1 MGSMR
6 RWAFVMA
13 FFLAALP
20 CGQRSFAQFN
30 PNGFIR
36 TDAWNML
43 FLDQAYGGDLT
54 TGIPYPGGGPVFQR
68 ANWVAPHDIGVEDP
82 KAGDVW
88 ADIAFVAVPTPG
100 PRSWTLTPLGASP
113 TWVSLTSL
121 GPLAAAALP
130 APVALP
136 GAGDIVDYQT
146 IVDRIRQFP
155 DPDLA
160 ATVTDNAVAI
170 ATTYVRN
177 TTGSDLY
184 VQIGSGSD
192 DGIRVLVNNLEVHTK
207 SIGRGVPTI
216 NIHNPATTNCDFE
229 DFGGAVLP
237 PGISKITAFVW
248 EGGGGWALRLGIIR
262 NGQIVKDGNGAIEFL
277 GTGVGDAG
285 IVGQVMPGAAFPFKN
300 VNPFGWILTKGWN
313 FLGPLDQRFGNAGGG
328 PQNMLQ
334 NWTYPYEI
342 GQEDPKSG
350 DVWDIDFLHA
360 GSQSYAARDFSLSVG
375 FGDKPRWFTYQG
387 LNDLVAPVASALL
400 PLPGSGEGR
409 APYSRGDVNFDDLF
423 RFLNAR
429 ILRPNALP
437 PIDLKNCAT
446 PGDFNNDCDPD
457 NYIMVATTYVRNKTA
472 SDLPVQV
479 ISGSDDA
486 CQVWVNCQL
495 VTNVSFSRGV
505 SVFGSELRQAVL
517 PPGISKIA
525 FILVE
530 GGGGNGFRLG
540 LRPVG
545 SLYNYADGDPSI
557 EFLGHGS
564 GDPGIVAV
572 DQFCLERFTSD
583 PEFRCFDSATVSLKG
598 NGAGNPGDSIQ
609 VVERISAFELEATT
623 IADVSHGGV
632 VDEVVAEDVYKSIS
646 STGGEIPTAANLG
659 AAVYTACDS
668 FQFDYALLNGDFD
681 VSIELIHRSHS
692 GDETVSGAGK
702 VGLMARETLTTTSQF
717 QMIQDLGPNTND
729 GARTARR
736 RASLPLLANSS
747 TPCGNAREDGGQ
759 GDGNAL
765 RHPRFMR
772 IKRIGQTIST
782 WVSNLAGLGD
792 GSLDPTVDGNWAL
805 SFQDNWSVAGN
816 NATAPNPLPAD
827 LYVGFAN
834 SEHNSFFADVQ
845 MAVYRILPGS
855 NAGGVPVDVWQVS
868 AVVGSDGGAM
878 SSTTIGD
885 VVIDKFITWDTT
897 REDVNEGLTYSLTYD
912 NIGRVVFPPPRSNVF
927 APNTPRVTG
936 GAPINVRLDSYALNF
951 FPDQSGPVGGLEN
964 SHDIGFINDP
974 RTPGSTTFH
983 VPSGTFTV
991 TGSGTDIWD
1000 GGDRMHFAYKRVSGD
1015 FTAIARIISITNPPN
1030 TRWGRAGIMARY
1042 TCDHNSK
1049 YSLAC
1054 VPYRGEAPDQSD
1066 AKRHQS
1072 RRDHLVNGTS
1082 REQQVLPSGL
1092 LTQGFRGWVRLT
1104 RMGPVITSHFAD
1116 DVGGNAST
1124 WHFAGSDYDAQRPET
1139 LLVGLVAG
1147 SHNSAGP
1154 YGVNPLAVTYDNFVL
1169 RPLTAPATGCTAS
1182 GGAATYT
1189 FTDPLDPLVTTVA
1202 VGGGA
1207 FTPAAMDGRLRLA
1220 NDTGNIATAVW
1231 FSADGQNLGDT
1242 GFTAEFDAYI
1252 SKPTGENPADGFTF
1266 AAVEGPFASATG
1278 FVGDGGGGLGY
1289 NRGDHNAVPTNT
1301 RRKSFAVEIDTWD
1314 GGVGDNDPLQKGVN
1328 VGLDS
1333 VYHMAI
1339 DVNCDVQS
1347 SQNNVEFGQ
1356 PHLPSL
1362 FFQPGGIFNAD
1373 QGIHVRVTYDPAD
1386 RVTNTSLIEVFVRAN
1401 PSLVERKVL
1410 STRSTILTGDVF
1422 LGFTAGTGGAWG
1434 TFEVDNFA
1442 VRPSCCEQP
1451 DVATI
1456 AQQADVNL
1464 ATQDP
1469 LLTLDGSGSSGADG
1483 TGFYV
1488 WSILGGAAEFVGPSN
1503 IAMPQ
1508 IQVNAPGTV
1517 QVRLEFI
1524 DGACDD
1530 TASDEMEFNVI
1541 CDEPAEVASI
1551 GIVTAPPYDEGS
1563 TVTLDS
1569 AGSSPGGR
1577 TWSIVSGPGEI
1588 VGSSTGDSVQVRGT
1602 DTGTVTVSL
1611 VVDDGV
1617 CDNSASAEAMLVFG
1631 SGVNWKRCD
1640 SNADAVID
1648 ISDAVHTLNYLFLGG
1663 EEPACLPAVD
1673 CNADEV
1679 LDISDPVHSLNIL
1692 FVGFPEPE
1700 TWDTCEAFDGCESS
1714 CE

>member
-1 MGSMR
+1 MGSWH
-6 RWAFVMA
+6 RWAFVVA

-20 CGQRSFAQFN
+20 CERSFAQFN

-43 FLDQAYGGDLT
+43 FLDQAYGGDCIA
-54 TGIPYPGGGPVFQR
+54 GIAYPGGGPVFMR
-68 ANWVAPHDIGVEDP
+68 ANWVAPHDIRFEDP

-88 ADIAFVAVPTPG
+88 ADLAFVAVPNPG

-121 GPLAAAALP
+121 APLAAAALP

-136 GAGDIVDYQT
+136 GPGDIVDFQT

-160 ATVTDNAVAI
+160 AGVTDNAVAI
-170 ATTYVRN
+170 STTYVRN

-192 DGIRVLVNNLEVHTK
+192 DGIRVLVNDLEVHTK

-216 NIHNPATTNCDFE
+216 NVHNPATTNCDFE

-237 PGISKITAFVW
+237 PGISKITAIVW

-262 NGQIVKDGNGAIEFL
+262 NGQILKDGNGLVEFL
-277 GTGVGDAG
+277 GSGEGVPATVGQDMPGDAF
-285 IVGQVMPGAAFPFKN
+285 AFKN
-300 VNPFGWILTKGWN
+300 VNPFGWILTKAWN

-328 PQNMLQ
+328 PQSMLQ

-350 DVWDIDFLHA
+350 DVWDIDFLRA
-360 GSQSYAARDFSLSVG
+360 GSQSYAARDFSVSVG

-387 LNDLVAPVASALL
+387 LNDLVAPAAPALL

-409 APYSRGDVNFDDLF
+409 APYSRGDINFEDLF
-423 RFLNAR
+423 RFMNAR
-429 ILRPNALP
+429 ILRPNSLP
-437 PIDLKNCAT
+437 PIDLKNCAN
-446 PGDFNNDCDPD
+446 PADMNADCDPD
-457 NYIMVATTYVRNKTA
+457 QYIMVATTYVRNKTA

-495 VTNVSFSRGV
+495 VTNVSFSRGT
-505 SVFGSELRQAVL
+505 SVFGSELREAVL

-530 GGGGNGFRLG
+530 GNGGNGFRLG

-583 PEFRCFDSATVSLKG
+583 PEARCFDTATVSLVG

-609 VVERISAFELEATT
+609 VVERISAFDLEA
-623 IADVSHGGV
+623 ADISDISHGGFV
-632 VDEVVAEDVYKSIS
+632 TEVTREDVWKNVS
-646 STGGEIPTAANLG
+646 STGGDIWA
-659 AAVYTACDS
+659 ACDS
-668 FQFDYALLNGDFD
+668 FQYDYALLSGNFD
-681 VSIELIHRSHS
+681 VSIEFIHRSFS
-692 GDETVSGAGK
+692 GDETLSGAGK
-702 VGLMARETLTTTSQF
+702 VGLMARETLANNAQY
-717 QMIQDLGPNTND
+717 QMIQDFGPNSND

-736 RASLPLLANSS
+736 RASLPLNGTS
-747 TPCGNAREDGGQ
+747 TAPCGNVREDATL
-759 GDGNAL
+759 GDANAL

-772 IKRIGQTIST
+772 IKRIDQVITT
-782 WVSNLAGLGD
+782 WVSNLPGLGD
-792 GSLDPTVDGNWAL
+792 GSLSATNDANWAL
-805 SFQDNWSVAGN
+805 NFSDNWAVAGN
-816 NATAPNPLPAD
+816 NATAPNPLPTD

-855 NAGGVPVDVWQVS
+855 NAGGVPVDTWQAS
-868 AVVGSDGGAM
+868 TLVGTDGGGM
-878 SSTTIGD
+878 SATTFGD
-885 VVIDKFITWDTT
+885 VVVDKYITWDTT

-912 NIGRVVFPPPRSNVF
+912 LLGRVVFPPPRSNVF

-951 FPDQSGPVGGLEN
+951 FPDQTGPVGVFEN

-974 RTPGSTTFH
+974 RTPGSTTYDE
-983 VPSGTFTV
+983 PTESYTV

-1000 GGDRMHFAYKRVSGD
+1000 GGDRMQFAYQRVSGD
-1015 FTAIARIISITNPPN
+1015 FTATARITNFVNPPAA
-1030 TRWGRAGIMARY
+1030 RWGRAGIMSRY

-1049 YSLAC
+1049 YSFAC
-1054 VPYRGEAPDQSD
+1054 VPYRGENPGQSD

-1072 RRDHLVNGTS
+1072 RRDHLVNGTN

-1092 LTQGFRGWVRLT
+1092 LTQGILGWVRLT
-1104 RMGPVITSHFAD
+1104 RMGPVVASHFAD
-1116 DVGGNAST
+1116 DNGGVPGP
-1124 WHFAGSDYDAQRPET
+1124 WHLAGSDYDAQRPET
-1139 LLVGLVAG
+1139 LLVGLAAG
-1147 SHNSAGP
+1147 SHSSSNP
-1154 YGVNPLAVTYDNFVL
+1154 YGLNPLVVTYDNWSVTPLTAPTTGCTTPGGAVTYDF
-1169 RPLTAPATGCTAS
+1169 
-1182 GGAATYT
+1182 AA
-1189 FTDPLDPLVTTVA
+1189 PLDPLITTVA

-1207 FTPAAMDGRLRLA
+1207 WTPVAVDGRLRLT
-1220 NDTGNIATAVW
+1220 NDTGNIAAAVW
-1231 FSADGQNLGDT
+1231 FSTDGQDLGDT

-1252 SKPTGENPADGFTF
+1252 SKATGADPADGFTF

-1278 FVGDGGGGLGY
+1278 FVGDGGGGLAY
-1289 NRGDHNAVPTNT
+1289 NRGDHNAVPTNS

-1333 VYHMAI
+1333 TYHMAI

-1347 SQNNVEFGQ
+1347 SQNNVEFGA

-1362 FFQPGGIFNAD
+1362 YFQPGGIFNAD
-1373 QGIHVRVTYDPAD
+1373 QGIHVRVTYNPAD
-1386 RVTNTSLIEVFVRAN
+1386 NVTNTSLIEVFVRAN

-1410 STRSTILTGDVF
+1410 STRSTILSGDVF
-1422 LGFTAGTGGAWG
+1422 LGFTGATGGASG
-1434 TFEVDNFA
+1434 QFEIDNFV
-1442 VRPSCCEQP
+1442 VRPNCCEQP
-1451 DVATI
+1451 DMAVI
-1456 AQQADVNL
+1456 AQQDPVNILVQDV
-1464 ATQDP
+1464 A
-1469 LLTLDGSGSSGADG
+1469 TLDGSGSTGADQSATYEWSVISGPAELIGLAGTPMRQVSLSG
-1483 TGFYV
+1483 TGTV
-1488 WSILGGAAEFVGPSN
+1488 RVGL
-1503 IAMPQ
+1503 
-1508 IQVNAPGTV
+1508 
-1517 QVRLEFI
+1517 RLV
-1524 DGACDD
+1524 DGCDD
-1530 TASDEMEFNVI
+1530 SSTAEMEFEVI
-1541 CDEPAEVASI
+1541 CDEPAEVAEI

-1563 TVTLDS
+1563 IVTLDS
-1569 AGSSPGGR
+1569 AGSSTGNR

-1617 CDNSASAEAMLVFG
+1617 CDNSASAEAVLIFG

-1640 SNADAVID
+1640 SNADGVID
-1648 ISDAVHTLNYLFLGG
+1648 LSDAVHTLNYLFLGG

-1673 CNADEV
+1673 CNIDEV
-1679 LDISDPVHSLNIL
+1679 LDISDPMYSLNVQ
-1692 FVGFPEPE
+1692 FVGFPPPE
-1700 TWDTCEAFDGCESS
+1700 TWDTCENFAECESS